1 MRSSPPELADDR
13 TRRAAIVG
21 QLAGGILHDFNNV
34 LTVIIGMIDIL
45 SEAVADKPQLVAVA
59 RLIDEAASRGA
70 ALTSRL
76 LAFARGLPAQP
87 SEVDINALLGET
99 GRLLRPTLGGVEIEV
114 MTAADLP
121 PALADTGQV
130 TAAVLSLAI
139 AARNAM
145 PEGGVLTLGAEMR
158 RMQASAAAAGAGRG
172 AEQDAIVIALHARS
186 YGEAAK
192 HPDQIFTDVS
202 MAEEFVAPSAG
213 SVAVL
218 APSGM
223 NAGVEIVLPVV
234 LPQVSAAPHG

>member
-1 MRSSPPELADDR
+1 MTSSPPGLADDR

-45 SEAVADKPQLVAVA
+45 SEAVADKPQLAAVA

-99 GRLLRPTLGGVEIEV
+99 GRLLWPTLGGVEIEV

-121 PALADTGQV
+121 PALAGTGQV

-139 AARNAM
+139 AARKR
-145 PEGGVLTLGAEMR
+145 GGPRTVRHECGRRNCLASCLTSCL
-158 RMQASAAAAGAGRG
+158 ASCPATGLRCTSWLAGR
-172 AEQDAIVIALHARS
+172 
-186 YGEAAK
+186 
-192 HPDQIFTDVS
+192 
-202 MAEEFVAPSAG
+202 
-213 SVAVL
+213 
-218 APSGM
+218 
-223 NAGVEIVLPVV
+223 
-234 LPQVSAAPHG
+234 